1 MVTARLGMA
10 SPEPVPEPS
19 DKCEAGTQERA
30 VASLSTLAGVMP
42 LSKGI
47 RSIVGLFIAS
57 QARVVTTANKQ

>member
-1 MVTARLGMA
+1 MA
-10 SPEPVPEPS
+10 SPEPS
-19 DKCEAGTQERA
+19 DKCETGTQERA

-42 LSKGI
+42 LPKGI